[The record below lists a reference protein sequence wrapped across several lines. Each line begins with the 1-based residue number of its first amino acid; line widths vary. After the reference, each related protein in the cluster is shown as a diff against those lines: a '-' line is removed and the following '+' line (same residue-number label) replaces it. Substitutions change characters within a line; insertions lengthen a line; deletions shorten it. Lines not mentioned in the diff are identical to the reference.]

1 MDTEIVIDDAFNK
14 ELDRIIEKEAK
25 YLEDKKRDGS
35 KYSIKKEVEIGEDFD
50 KVLLPI
56 LKIILFKNPG
66 LLPKV
71 FVSSQTVNPGNE
83 IVSYYIRPSDSFYHK
98 GEIEGRILFDGD
110 KIHKIV
116 TSNLKVKGVS
126 DGFLNNIYSRG
137 HPSALFIR
145 SFFPQ
150 IPRTTSYSNPPYE
163 SFFSDLFCEMIR
175 NEYEI
180 YKLKQQLKQQLKEQP
195 KDIDT
200 SIEPESD
207 TLRDK
212 ITRIKNNKILNN
224 RNKFY
229 NIIGFLISEKLLD
242 EEKYYEMDKKDIIT
256 ELYPSILKDLEKTL
270 SSEDYVFI
278 MEIIRDLAYSS
289 PTGKGRFTKKKS
301 NKMRLRKTR
310 KQSRK

>member
-14 ELDRIIEKEAK
+14 ELDRIIEEEAK

-35 KYSIKKEVEIGEDFD
+35 KYSIKKEVEIGEDFN

-66 LLPKV
+66 LLPIINTRTSSSGGGYQIYPNAMMSNDEFNKV
-71 FVSSQTVNPGNE
+71 IEDKTYGDYKG
-83 IVSYYIRPSDSFYHK
+83 IDS
-98 GEIEGRILFDGD
+98 I
-110 KIHKIV
+110 
-116 TSNLKVKGVS
+116 KVKTLLVQSLKEMGM
-126 DGFLNNIYSRG
+126 DEKYLKNEALMTKIFL
-137 HPSALFIR
+137 LFL
-145 SFFPQ
+145 SSLTD
-150 IPRTTSYSNPPYE
+150 IPYPYLHNAVPYVTKYLN
-163 SFFSDLFCEMIR
+163 SLILR

-180 YKLKQQLKQQLKEQP
+180 YKLKQQLKEQS
-195 KDIDT
+195 KDSDT

-229 NIIGFLISEKLLD
+229 NIVGLLISEKLLD
-242 EEKYYEMDKKDIIT
+242 EDEYYDLDKEDIIT
-256 ELYPSILKDLEKTL
+256 VLYPKISKDLEKTV
-270 SSEDYVFI
+270 SGDDYI
-278 MEIIRDLAYSS
+278 YIITTLRDLMYSS
-289 PTGKGRFTKKKS
+289 TATGRFTKKKS
-301 NKMRLRKTR
+301 NTMRLRKTR